1 MLIYTIGTPTNKRK
15 KQMFNTNQIVKA
27 KFGQFIVLG
36 YRNVAGETLVQVK
49 PYNPATGKAGR
60 GEMALAESAL
70 QAI

>member
-1 MLIYTIGTPTNKRK
+1 
-15 KQMFNTNQIVKA
+15 MFNANQIVKA

-36 YRNVAGETLVQVK
+36 YRKVAGEIMVQVK

-60 GEMALAESAL
+60 GEMAFPEGAL

>member
-1 MLIYTIGTPTNKRK
+1 
-15 KQMFNTNQIVKA
+15 MFITNQIVKA

-36 YRNVAGETLVQVK
+36 YRSVAGENLVQVK

-60 GEMALAESAL
+60 GEMAFSESAL